1 MRESWTLYVGIIFLL
16 VIVVLGIAGLTRSAR
31 GLRDLYMMNKNQ
43 KTGEKEQE
51 ERHGS
56 D

>member
-1 MRESWTLYVGIIFLL
+1 MRESWTLYVGIIILL

-31 GLRDLYMMNKNQ
+31 GLRELYMMNKEQ
-43 KTGEKEQE
+43 KTGEKKQE
-51 ERHGS
+51 DRHES